1 MSYSV
6 TSWQGHISMERLRC
20 TLSTF
25 HAEVNDSNM
34 RILEFRTGD
43 KHSTATRQRQRIA
56 RLPTSHISTHYRG
69 ACTLTRRAP
78 SRMPRMPRMPQTRR
92 TRALARKCDASP
104 RSRITRAQIRLL
116 CGFARSGV
124 GARRR
129 LKRAL
134 TAPERQLS
142 VDSFVNQWLTSCMD
156 PLTSI
161 RHCMQAVSLAE
172 HELEDAVS
180 QARIAGHSWADIGQA
195 LNVSRQAAFKRFGAV
210 RNPFLSLIHI

>member
-6 TSWQGHISMERLRC
+6 TSWQGHMSMERLRC

-25 HAEVNDSNM
+25 HAEVNVSNT
-34 RILEFRTGD
+34 RILEFRSGD

-116 CGFARSGV
+116 CGFASFVCGTTHTNDAKPHRSERRGCGGQNREKRGAAMGCDGAGRPRHRRRGEGWSTVPSGAARSGV
-124 GARRR
+124 QRGGRE
-129 LKRAL
+129 
-134 TAPERQLS
+134 TP
-142 VDSFVNQWLTSCMD
+142 T
-156 PLTSI
+156 
-161 RHCMQAVSLAE
+161 QASA
-172 HELEDAVS
+172 
-180 QARIAGHSWADIGQA
+180 HSTRPSTLG
-195 LNVSRQAAFKRFGAV
+195 
-210 RNPFLSLIHI
+210 